1 MAPWLPDS
9 SPGKS
14 VLLCPRLST
23 SSLSRESASRCP
35 KVNLATSSILDIADL
50 LTRVDDDHELLVEL
64 FFIFKSVFPA
74 HLQSLAEA
82 INVGNVKEVQTESHT
97 LKGMLL
103 NLAAPRASAV
113 ASRLEEMS
121 REKQLG
127 GMKEALAAFQVEV
140 DLLVTQMEACVN
152 GLQR

>member
-1 MAPWLPDS
+1 
-9 SPGKS
+9 
-14 VLLCPRLST
+14 
-23 SSLSRESASRCP
+23 
-35 KVNLATSSILDIADL
+35 VNIATSSILDIADL

-74 HLQSLAEA
+74 HLQGLADA
-82 INVGNVKEVQTESHT
+82 INAGDAKKVQTEGHT

-103 NLAAPRASAV
+103 NLAATRASAV
-113 ASRLEEMS
+113 ALRLEEMG

-140 DLLVTQMEACVN
+140 ELLLTQMEECVN

>member
-14 VLLCPRLST
+14 DLLCPRLST
-23 SSLSRESASRCP
+23 SSLSRESASRCHN
-35 KVNLATSSILDIADL
+35 VNLSTSSILDIADL

-64 FFIFKSVFPA
+64 FFIFRSVFPA
-74 HLQSLAEA
+74 HLQSLADA
-82 INVGNVKEVQTESHT
+82 INVGDVKEVQTESHT

-113 ASRLEEMS
+113 ASRLEEMG

-140 DLLVTQMEACVN
+140 ELLLTQMEECVN
-152 GLQR
+152 GLRR

>member
-1 MAPWLPDS
+1 
-9 SPGKS
+9 
-14 VLLCPRLST
+14 
-23 SSLSRESASRCP
+23 
-35 KVNLATSSILDIADL
+35 VNLSTSSILDIADL

-64 FFIFKSVFPA
+64 FFIFRSVFPA
-74 HLQSLAEA
+74 HLQSLADA
-82 INVGNVKEVQTESHT
+82 INVGDVKEVQTESHT

-113 ASRLEEMS
+113 ASRLEEMG

-140 DLLVTQMEACVN
+140 ELLLTQMEECVN
-152 GLQR
+152 GLRR